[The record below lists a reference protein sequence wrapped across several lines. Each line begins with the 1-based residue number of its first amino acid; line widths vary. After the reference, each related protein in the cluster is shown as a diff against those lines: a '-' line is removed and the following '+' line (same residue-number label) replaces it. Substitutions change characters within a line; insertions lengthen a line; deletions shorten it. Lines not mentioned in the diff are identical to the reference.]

1 MQAISPRSQRVQGE
15 GTVLPDRLPRVLT
28 LVAFLVGVGVITG
41 AAMVPAAPFDT
52 MATSVRIAETTDRA
66 AARPGDTVHYT
77 VTVTNTGTTAIT
89 GAAIADDL
97 SGVADD
103 AAILPA
109 SVSADTGR
117 AAFAAPGLTWQGD
130 LASGAK
136 ATISYSA
143 RVHDRPSGDSRL
155 TSSVTSGTT
164 GSNCPAGGEDP
175 ACGTTTPV
183 AR

>member
-1 MQAISPRSQRVQGE
+1 M
-15 GTVLPDRLPRVLT
+15 PDRLPRVLT

-52 MATSVRIAETTDRA
+52 MANSIRIAETTDRTS
-66 AARPGDTVHYT
+66 ARPGDTVHYT
-77 VTVTNTGTTAIT
+77 VTVTNTGTTAIS
-89 GAAIADDL
+89 GAAITDDL

-103 AAILPA
+103 ATILPA
-109 SVSADTGR
+109 SASADTGR
-117 AAFAAPGLTWQGD
+117 ASFSSPELRWEGD

-143 RVHDRPSGDSRL
+143 RVNDRPSGDSRL
-155 TSSVTSGTT
+155 TSRVTSGTT
-164 GSNCPAGGEDP
+164 GNNCPAGGEDP
-175 ACGTTTPV
+175 ACGTTMPV

>member
-1 MQAISPRSQRVQGE
+1 M
-15 GTVLPDRLPRVLT
+15 PDRLPRVLT

-52 MATSVRIAETTDRA
+52 MASSIRIAETTDRA

-89 GAAIADDL
+89 GAEIADDL
-97 SGVADD
+97 SGVTDD
-103 AAILPA
+103 ATILPA
-109 SVSADTGR
+109 STSADSGTASFSPPDLR
-117 AAFAAPGLTWQGD
+117 WRGD

-136 ATISYSA
+136 ATIRYA
-143 RVHDRPSGDSRL
+143 VRVAASPAGDARL
-155 TSSVTSGTT
+155 TNKVTSGTA
-164 GSNCPAGGEDP
+164 GNNCPAGATDP

-183 AR
+183 GR